1 MFAES
6 WQAGFLNWILT
17 YLLHSTILLGGVW
30 LMTSLISSRHDA
42 LKETCWKF
50 ALIGGL
56 VTATMQAGF
65 HVKPITGQV
74 NLFDTT
80 LSAPA
85 PEDVN
90 RTEGEDRLSE
100 VNENGFRQSNDRSDP
115 PATSSASQGLSLESL
130 VLRVQHTLRH
140 ELGLARSKFAQGIAS
155 GLPAMPWLIAGIL
168 TLAIAS
174 IVLALYRLRSELS
187 GRRLIVSGR
196 VCELFDDLCDRAG
209 VSREILLS
217 RSNRIASPV
226 AMGLLKPEICLP
238 ERALEELSDPE
249 LEVMIAH
256 ELAHIVRRDPLWAL
270 ICHVMSTL
278 LIIQPLNIIAARRLR
293 ELAEF
298 ECDGWAAAHCDGA
311 LPLAKCLTEV
321 ASWLLQTRRM
331 TTFRLVSGMSVHQS
345 TLRKRVG
352 RLLEEDW
359 RLPSG
364 ATNNMVLMALTFV
377 LGSVIILTPAVSA
390 VSMQRPGM
398 MTPEGD
404 IPEPKRLDALVSSPV
419 AEPTLVT
426 ESRFSEVS
434 DPFAALDA
442 ELDLLE
448 AEVEGLRATL
458 RGTPVEVEIFNLIDQ
473 FEQKITSIRDRK
485 ARLEIALNE
494 RYPNNPDPVRRPR
507 SIIPE
512 PTHARRSP

>member
-1 MFAES
+1 M
-6 WQAGFLNWILT
+6 
-17 YLLHSTILLGGVW
+17 
-30 LMTSLISSRHDA
+30 
-42 LKETCWKF
+42 
-50 ALIGGL
+50 
-56 VTATMQAGF
+56 
-65 HVKPITGQV
+65 
-74 NLFDTT
+74 
-80 LSAPA
+80 
-85 PEDVN
+85 
-90 RTEGEDRLSE
+90 
-100 VNENGFRQSNDRSDP
+100 
-115 PATSSASQGLSLESL
+115 
-130 VLRVQHTLRH
+130 
-140 ELGLARSKFAQGIAS
+140 
-155 GLPAMPWLIAGIL
+155 
-168 TLAIAS
+168 
-174 IVLALYRLRSELS
+174 
-187 GRRLIVSGR
+187 
-196 VCELFDDLCDRAG
+196 
-209 VSREILLS
+209 
-217 RSNRIASPV
+217 
-226 AMGLLKPEICLP
+226 
-238 ERALEELSDPE
+238 
-249 LEVMIAH
+249 
-256 ELAHIVRRDPLWAL
+256 
-270 ICHVMSTL
+270 
-278 LIIQPLNIIAARRLR
+278 
-293 ELAEF
+293 
-298 ECDGWAAAHCDGA
+298 
-311 LPLAKCLTEV
+311 EV

-364 ATNNMVLMALTFV
+364 ATNTMVLLALTSFP
-377 LGSVIILTPAVSA
+377 GSVRDPPPAVSA
-390 VSMQRPGM
+390 VSVQPPGM

-473 FEQKITSIRDRK
+473 FEQKITSIRDRQ

-494 RYPNNPDPVRRPR
+494 LRSNTPDPVRRPR